1 LDFGPVQHAF
11 EFSTEMKE
19 GVREAKLSRAT
30 PAFRYGIWINLTNK
44 GGRMRSIP
52 YPDLEMTV
60 DIPKPIAVQLVA
72 VRILHFV
79 RFWGRFRT
87 LGVDPIR
94 GNACDVL

>member
-1 LDFGPVQHAF
+1 VQRAF
-11 EFSTEMKE
+11 ELSTEMKE

-30 PAFRYGIWINLTNK
+30 PAFRFGIWINLTTK

-52 YPDLEMTV
+52 YSDLEMTV

-79 RFWGRFRT
+79 RLHDCVAHGYALYRAVSLLVW
-87 LGVDPIR
+87 
-94 GNACDVL
+94 